1 MNEENLFPE
10 SQYEDQHQK
19 SKNIKFWEALIP
31 IIVLVILL
39 GYNVFIYDDDAT
51 GGPNQFALIFSG
63 VVAAIIG
70 FYKKI
75 SYNDM
80 LEAVVDNVKST
91 GSAIFI
97 LLMVGALAGTWLISG
112 IIPTMIFYGLKIL
125 NPTFFLAAALIISSV
140 ISLATGSSWTTTATI
155 GIALMGIGKALGL
168 PLGMIAGAVL
178 SGAYFGDKMSPLS
191 DTTNLA
197 PAMAGTDVFTHIKYM
212 AYTTVPTIIITL
224 IIFLIL
230 GFQFGG
236 NEIQDTSALVNSIKN
251 TFNVTPILFVV
262 PVAVIVMI
270 IKKAK
275 PLTALFIGTILAA
288 IFAVIFQPDI
298 VMKVAGSD
306 TFSFDTAYKGV
317 MNAITNSVYIPSGNE
332 ILDENQLF
340 SSGGMGGMLSTIWL
354 ILCAMFF
361 GGIMQEIGALQ
372 KISDTLLKVAKSTF
386 GLFASTTITC
396 IFFNGTASDQYLAI
410 VVPGKMYQKAFKDKG
425 LAPENLSRT
434 LEDSGTVTS
443 ILFPWN
449 TGGAYQSKTLGVGTG
464 EYVWYAFFNLIS
476 PIMTLIFAYFNIKI
490 RQLLVKS
497 EKPITS

>member
-1 MNEENLFPE
+1 MTVKSTKITLFQ
-10 SQYEDQHQK
+10 S
-19 SKNIKFWEALIP
+19 LVP
-31 IIVLVILL
+31 IIVLILLL
-39 GYNVFIYDDDAT
+39 GYNVYIYNDNAT
-51 GGPNQFALIFSG
+51 GGPNQFALIFAG
-63 VVAAIIG
+63 VIAALIG
-70 FYKKI
+70 FKHKI
-75 SYNDM
+75 SYQEM
-80 LEAVVDNVKST
+80 LEAVNDNVKST

-112 IIPTMIFYGLKIL
+112 IIPTMIYYGLKIL
-125 NPTFFLAAALIISSV
+125 NPTFFLAAALIISSI

-197 PAMAGTDVFTHIKYM
+197 PAMAGTDVFTHVKYM
-212 AYTTVPTIIITL
+212 TYTTVPSITITL
-224 IIFLIL
+224 IIFLFL
-230 GFQFGG
+230 GFNHTGT
-236 NEIQDTSALVNSIKN
+236 ELQDTSALLDSIQN
-251 TFNVTPILFVV
+251 TFNITPILFIV
-262 PVAVIVMI
+262 PVLVIVMI

-275 PLTALFIGTILAA
+275 PLTALFIGTVLAGVL
-288 IFAVIFQPDI
+288 AVIFQPEI
-298 VMKVAGSD
+298 IMQITESD
-306 TFSFDTAYKGV
+306 TLDFHSAYKGV
-317 MNAITNSVYIPSGNE
+317 INAMVDSVYIPSGNE
-332 ILDENQLF
+332 ILDENELF
-340 SSGGMGGMLSTIWL
+340 SAGGMSGMLSTIWL

-372 KISDTLLKVAKSTF
+372 KISDTLLSVANSTF
-386 GLFASTTITC
+386 GLFASTTATC

-410 VVPGKMYQKAFKDKG
+410 VVPGKMYQKAFQDKG

-434 LEDSGTVTS
+434 LEDAGTVTS

-449 TGGAYQSKTLGVGTG
+449 TGGAYQSKTLGVGTV

-490 RQLLVKS
+490 RQLATKS
-497 EKPITS
+497 IEK

>member
-1 MNEENLFPE
+1 MAENTLFPE
-10 SQYEDQHQK
+10 SQFEDQHQK
-19 SKNIKFWEALIP
+19 SKNISILEAIIP
-31 IIVLVILL
+31 IAVLVIILA
-39 GYNVFIYDDDAT
+39 YNVSIYEDDAT
-51 GGPNQFALIFSG
+51 SGPNQFALIFAG
-63 VVAAIIG
+63 VIAAIIG
-70 FYKKI
+70 FSKKI
-75 SYNDM
+75 SHDDM

-97 LLMVGALAGTWLISG
+97 LLLVGSLAGTWMVSG

-125 NPTFFLAAALIISSV
+125 NPTFFLAAALIISSI

-168 PLGMIAGAVL
+168 PLGVIAGAVL

-197 PAMAGTDVFTHIKYM
+197 PAMAGTDVFTHVKYM
-212 AYTTVPTIIITL
+212 AYTTIPSISITL
-224 IIFLIL
+224 IIFIIL
-230 GFQFGG
+230 GFNYSSNQL
-236 NEIQDTSALVNSIKN
+236 QDTSALMESIQN
-251 TFNVTPILFVV
+251 TFTISPLLFIV
-262 PVAVIVMI
+262 PVVVIVLI

-275 PLTALFIGTILAA
+275 PLTALFVGTMLAG
-288 IFAVIFQPDI
+288 IFAVIFQPEI
-298 VMKVAGSD
+298 VMQIAGSD
-306 TFSFDTAYKGV
+306 TFDMNSAYKGV
-317 MNAITNSVYIPSGNE
+317 MNSMITDVYIPSGNE
-332 ILDENQLF
+332 ILDAEKLF
-340 SSGGMGGMLSTIWL
+340 SSGGMAGMLSTIWL

-372 KISDTLLKVAKSTF
+372 RISDFLLKIAKSTF

-396 IFFNGTASDQYLAI
+396 IFFNATASDQYLAI

-449 TGGAYQSKTLGVGTG
+449 TGGAYQSQTLGVSTLD
-464 EYVWYAFFNLIS
+464 YVWYAFFNLIS
-476 PIMTLIFAYFNIKI
+476 PIMTLIFAYFKIKI
-490 RQLLVKS
+490 KKLIDK
-497 EKPITS
+497 

>member
-1 MNEENLFPE
+1 MTVRSTKITLFQ
-10 SQYEDQHQK
+10 S
-19 SKNIKFWEALIP
+19 LVP
-31 IIVLVILL
+31 IIVLIILL
-39 GYNVFIYDDDAT
+39 GYNVYIYNDNAT
-51 GGPNQFALIFSG
+51 GGPNQFALIFAG
-63 VVAAIIG
+63 VIAALIG
-70 FYKKI
+70 FKHKI
-75 SYNDM
+75 SYQEM
-80 LEAVVDNVKST
+80 LEAVNDNVKST

-112 IIPTMIFYGLKIL
+112 IIPTMIYYGLKIL
-125 NPTFFLAAALIISSV
+125 NPTFFLAAALIISSI

-168 PLGMIAGAVL
+168 PMGMIAGAVL

-197 PAMAGTDVFTHIKYM
+197 PAMAGTDVFTHVKYM
-212 AYTTVPTIIITL
+212 TYTTVPSITITL
-224 IIFLIL
+224 IIFLFL
-230 GFQFGG
+230 GFNHTGT
-236 NEIQDTSALVNSIKN
+236 ELQDTSALLDSIQN
-251 TFNVTPILFVV
+251 TFNITPILFIV
-262 PVAVIVMI
+262 PVLVIVMI

-275 PLTALFIGTILAA
+275 PLTALFIGTVLAGVL
-288 IFAVIFQPDI
+288 AVIFQPEI
-298 VMKVAGSD
+298 IMQITGSD
-306 TFSFDTAYKGV
+306 TLDFNSAYRGV
-317 MNAITNSVYIPSGNE
+317 INAMVDSVYIPSGNE
-332 ILDENQLF
+332 ILDENKLF
-340 SSGGMGGMLSTIWL
+340 SAGGMSGMLSTIWL

-372 KISDTLLKVAKSTF
+372 KISDTLLSVANSTF
-386 GLFASTTITC
+386 GLFASTTATC

-410 VVPGKMYQKAFKDKG
+410 VVPGKMYQKAFQDKG

-449 TGGAYQSKTLGVGTG
+449 TGGAYQSKTLGVGTV

-490 RQLLVKS
+490 RRLVK
-497 EKPITS
+497 K

>member
-1 MNEENLFPE
+1 M
-10 SQYEDQHQK
+10 QD
-19 SKNIKFWEALIP
+19 SKIDLEIPVDEVKIQDNIKVSFFEALIP
-31 IIVLVILL
+31 IIVLVVLL
-39 GYNVFIYDDDAT
+39 AYNVFIYGDSAT
-51 GGPNQFALIFSG
+51 GGPNQFALIFAG

-70 FYKKI
+70 FKKNI
-75 SYNDM
+75 PYNDM

-97 LLMVGALAGTWLISG
+97 LLMVGALAGTWLVSG
-112 IIPTMIFYGLKIL
+112 IIPTMIYYGLEIL
-125 NPTFFLAAALIISSV
+125 NPTFFLAAALIICCI

-168 PLGMIAGAVL
+168 PAGMIAGAVL

-212 AYTTVPTIIITL
+212 SYTTIPSIVITL
-224 IIFLIL
+224 IIFTII
-230 GFQFGG
+230 GFNYSGS
-236 NEIQDTSALVNSIKN
+236 EMQDSSALINSIQS
-251 TFNVTPILFVV
+251 TFYVTPLLFIVPIVV
-262 PVAVIVMI
+262 ITMIV
-270 IKKAK
+270 KKAK
-275 PLTALFIGTILAA
+275 PLSALFVGTILAG
-288 IFAVIFQPDI
+288 IFAVIFQPEI
-298 VMKVAGSD
+298 LMNIAQSKVFNFNS
-306 TFSFDTAYKGV
+306 AYKGV
-317 MNAITNSVYIPSGNE
+317 MNAMTSSVFIPSGNE
-332 ILDENQLF
+332 ILDANELF
-340 SSGGMGGMLSTIWL
+340 SSGGMSGMLTTIWL

-372 KISDTLLKVAKSTF
+372 KISNTVLTYAKSTF
-386 GLFASTTITC
+386 GLFASTTFTC

-464 EYVWYAFFNLIS
+464 EYVWYAFFNIIS

-490 RQLLVKS
+490 RKLFK
-497 EKPITS
+497 

>member
-1 MNEENLFPE
+1 MQDENLFPS
-10 SQYEDQHQK
+10 SQFEDQKQK
-19 SKNIKFWEALIP
+19 SKNIRFWEALIP
-31 IIVLVILL
+31 IIVLIIILA
-39 GYNVFIYDDDAT
+39 YNVFVYGDNAT
-51 GGPNQFALIFSG
+51 GGPNQFALIFAG

-70 FYKKI
+70 FSKKI
-75 SYNDM
+75 SYDDM

-97 LLMVGALAGTWLISG
+97 LLMVGALAGTWMVSG
-112 IIPTMIFYGLKIL
+112 IIPTMIYYGLKIL
-125 NPTFFLAAALIISSV
+125 NPTYFLAAALVISSI

-168 PLGMIAGAVL
+168 PLGMVAGAVL

-197 PAMAGTDVFTHIKYM
+197 PAMAGTDVFTHVRYM
-212 AYTTVPTIIITL
+212 AYTTVPSISITL
-224 IIFLIL
+224 IIFLFL
-230 GFQFGG
+230 GFKYSG
-236 NEIQDTSALVNSIKN
+236 NELQDTSELVESIQN
-251 TFNVTPILFVV
+251 TFHISPLLFIV
-262 PVAVIVMI
+262 PVLVIVMI

-275 PLTALFIGTILAA
+275 PLTALFAGTILAGV
-288 IFAVIFQPDI
+288 FAVIFQPEI
-298 VMKVAGSD
+298 VMNVADSE
-306 TFSFDTAYKGV
+306 TFNFHSAYKGV
-317 MNAITNSVYIPSGNE
+317 MNSMITDVYIPSGNA
-332 ILDENQLF
+332 ILDENELF
-340 SSGGMGGMLSTIWL
+340 SSGGMAGMLSTIWL

-372 KISDTLLKVAKSTF
+372 KISDSLLKFAKSTF
-386 GLFASTTITC
+386 GLFASTTATC

-410 VVPGKMYQKAFKDKG
+410 VVPGKMYEKAFKDKG

-434 LEDSGTVTS
+434 LEDAGTVTS

-490 RQLLVKS
+490 RKLISK
-497 EKPITS
+497 

>member
-1 MNEENLFPE
+1 MDN
-10 SQYEDQHQK
+10 QQ
-19 SKNIKFWEALIP
+19 SKNISFFQAILP
-31 IIVLVILL
+31 IIVLVAILA
-39 GYNVFIYDDDAT
+39 YNVFIYDDNAT
-51 GGPNQFALIFSG
+51 SGPNQFALIFAG
-63 VVAAIIG
+63 IVAAIIG
-70 FYKKI
+70 FSKKI
-75 SYNDM
+75 GYDDM

-97 LLMVGALAGTWLISG
+97 LLMVGALAGTWLVSG

-125 NPTFFLAAALIISSV
+125 NPTFFLAAALIISCI

-168 PLGMIAGAVL
+168 PLGAIAGAVL

-197 PAMAGTDVFTHIKYM
+197 PAMAGTDVFTHVRYM
-212 AYTTVPTIIITL
+212 AYTTVPTITITL

-230 GFQFGG
+230 GFKYSAS
-236 NEIQDTSALVNSIKN
+236 ELQDTSALVASIQN
-251 TFNVTPILFVV
+251 TFNVSPVLFVV
-262 PVAVIVMI
+262 PLVVIIMI

-275 PLTALFIGTILAA
+275 PLTALFIGTILAG
-288 IFAVIFQPDI
+288 IFAVIFQPEI
-298 VMKVAGSD
+298 VMKVADSD
-306 TFSFDTAYKGV
+306 ILDMNSAYKGV
-317 MNAITNSVYIPSGNE
+317 MNSMIGDVYIPSGNA
-332 ILDENQLF
+332 ILDENELF

-361 GGIMQEIGALQ
+361 GGVMQEINALQ
-372 KISDTLLKVAKSTF
+372 KISDSLLKVAKSTF
-386 GLFASTTITC
+386 GLFASTTATC

-410 VVPGKMYQKAFKDKG
+410 VVPGKMYQKAFKDRG

-449 TGGAYQSKTLGVGTG
+449 TGGAYQSKTLGVGTA
-464 EYVWYAFFNLIS
+464 EYVWYAFFNLLS
-476 PIMTLIFAYFNIKI
+476 PIMTLIFAYFSIKI
-490 RQLLVKS
+490 RKLTDK
-497 EKPITS
+497 

>member
-1 MNEENLFPE
+1 MTVRSTKISLFQ
-10 SQYEDQHQK
+10 S
-19 SKNIKFWEALIP
+19 LVP
-31 IIVLVILL
+31 IIVLIILL
-39 GYNVFIYDDDAT
+39 GYNVYIYNDNAT
-51 GGPNQFALIFSG
+51 GGPNQFALIFAG
-63 VVAAIIG
+63 VIAALIG
-70 FYKKI
+70 FKHKI
-75 SYNDM
+75 SYQEM
-80 LEAVVDNVKST
+80 LEAVNDNVKST

-112 IIPTMIFYGLKIL
+112 IIPTMIYYGLKIL
-125 NPTFFLAAALIISSV
+125 NPTFFLAAALIISSI

-168 PLGMIAGAVL
+168 PMGMIAGAVL

-197 PAMAGTDVFTHIKYM
+197 PAMAGTDVFTHVKYM
-212 AYTTVPTIIITL
+212 TYTTVPSITITL
-224 IIFLIL
+224 IIFLFL
-230 GFQFGG
+230 GFNHTGT
-236 NEIQDTSALVNSIKN
+236 ELQDTSALLESIQN
-251 TFNVTPILFVV
+251 TFNITPILFIV
-262 PVAVIVMI
+262 PVLVIVMI

-275 PLTALFIGTILAA
+275 PLTALFIGTVLAGVL
-288 IFAVIFQPDI
+288 AVIFQPEI
-298 VMKVAGSD
+298 IMQITGSD
-306 TFSFDTAYKGV
+306 TLDFNSAYRGV
-317 MNAITNSVYIPSGNE
+317 INAMVDSVYIPSGNE
-332 ILDENQLF
+332 ILDENKLF
-340 SSGGMGGMLSTIWL
+340 SAGGMSGMLSTIWL

-372 KISDTLLKVAKSTF
+372 KISDTLLSVANSTF
-386 GLFASTTITC
+386 GLFASTTATC

-410 VVPGKMYQKAFKDKG
+410 VVPGKMYQKAFQDKG

-449 TGGAYQSKTLGVGTG
+449 TGGAYQSKTLGVGTV

-490 RQLLVKS
+490 RRLVK
-497 EKPITS
+497 K

>member
-1 MNEENLFPE
+1 M
-10 SQYEDQHQK
+10 QK
-19 SKNIKFWEALIP
+19 KNDILDIKTDNIKLHKNKRLRLWEAFIP

-39 GYNVFIYDDDAT
+39 AYNVYIYKDDAT
-51 GGPNQFALIFSG
+51 SGPNQFALIFAG
-63 VVAAIIG
+63 VVAAVIG
-70 FYKKI
+70 FIKNI
-75 SYNDM
+75 SYSDM

-125 NPTFFLAAALIISSV
+125 NPTFFLAAALVICCI

-155 GIALMGIGKALGL
+155 GIALMGIGKALGF

-197 PAMAGTDVFTHIKYM
+197 PAMAGTDVFTHVKYM
-212 AYTTVPTIIITL
+212 AYTTIPTIIITL
-224 IIFLIL
+224 IIFLVL
-230 GFQFGG
+230 GFQH
-236 NEIQDTSALVNSIKN
+236 EAAELQDNFALINSIQN
-251 TFNVTPILFVV
+251 TFNITPLLFIV
-262 PVAVIVMI
+262 PIVVIVLI
-270 IKKAK
+270 VRKAK
-275 PLTALFIGTILAA
+275 PLTALFIGTILAG
-288 IFAVIFQPDI
+288 IFAVIFQPEI
-298 VMKVAGSD
+298 IMKVAESD
-306 TFSFDTAYKGV
+306 TFNFNSAYKGV
-317 MNAITNSVYIPSGNE
+317 MNAMTNSIYIPSGNA
-332 ILDENQLF
+332 ILDENELF
-340 SSGGMGGMLSTIWL
+340 SSGGMSGMLSTIWL

-372 KISDTLLKVAKSTF
+372 KISDSILKIAKSTF
-386 GLFASTTITC
+386 GLFASTTFTC

-464 EYVWYAFFNLIS
+464 EYVYYAFFNLIS

-490 RQLLVKS
+490 RKL
-497 EKPITS
+497 TSK

>member
-1 MNEENLFPE
+1 MQN
-10 SQYEDQHQK
+10 
-19 SKNIKFWEALIP
+19 SKNNLEISVDDIEIQENIKVNIFEALIP
-31 IIVLVILL
+31 IIVLVALL
-39 GYNVFIYDDDAT
+39 AYNVFIYNDDAT
-51 GGPNQFALIFSG
+51 GGPNQFALIFAG
-63 VVAAIIG
+63 VIAAIIG
-70 FYKKI
+70 FRKKI
-75 SYNDM
+75 PYNDM

-97 LLMVGALAGTWLISG
+97 LLMVGALAGTWLVSG
-112 IIPTMIFYGLKIL
+112 IIPTMIYYGLEIL
-125 NPTFFLAAALIISSV
+125 NPTFFLAATLIITCI

-168 PLGMIAGAVL
+168 PAGMIAGAVL

-212 AYTTVPTIIITL
+212 AYTTIPSIAITL
-224 IIFLIL
+224 IIFVVL
-230 GFQFGG
+230 GFNYTGT
-236 NEIQDTSALVNSIKN
+236 EIQDSSALIDSIQN
-251 TFNVTPILFVV
+251 TFHVTPILFIVPIVV
-262 PVAVIVMI
+262 IAMIV
-270 IKKAK
+270 KKAK
-275 PLTALFIGTILAA
+275 PLSALFVGTVLAG
-288 IFAVIFQPDI
+288 IFAVIYQPKI
-298 VMKVAGSD
+298 LMNIAESNVFNFNS
-306 TFSFDTAYKGV
+306 AYKGV
-317 MNAITNSVYIPSGNE
+317 MNAMTKGVFIPSGNE
-332 ILDENQLF
+332 ILDANELF

-372 KISDTLLKVAKSTF
+372 KISNTILTYAKSTF
-386 GLFASTTITC
+386 GLFASTTFTC

-464 EYVWYAFFNLIS
+464 EYVWYAFFNIIS

-490 RQLLVKS
+490 KQLRGRTV
-497 EKPITS
+497 

>member
-1 MNEENLFPE
+1 MQDENFFPD
-10 SQYEDQHQK
+10 SQFLDQQQK
-19 SKNIKFWEALIP
+19 SKKISFLQALIP
-31 IIVLVILL
+31 IIVLVVLL
-39 GYNVFIYDDDAT
+39 AYNVFIYNDDAT
-51 GGPNQFALIFSG
+51 GGANQFALIFAG
-63 VVAAIIG
+63 IVAALIG
-70 FYKKI
+70 FKKKI

-97 LLMVGALAGTWLISG
+97 LLMVGALAGTWLVSG
-112 IIPTMIFYGLKIL
+112 IIPTMIYYGLEIL
-125 NPTFFLAAALIISSV
+125 NPTFFLAAALIICCI

-168 PLGMIAGAVL
+168 PTGMIAGAVL

-212 AYTTVPTIIITL
+212 SYTTIPTISITL
-224 IIFLIL
+224 IIFLVL
-230 GFQFGG
+230 GFQF
-236 NEIQDTSALVNSIKN
+236 NSTDIQDTSALVNSIQN
-251 TFNVTPILFVV
+251 TFHVNPILFIVPIVV
-262 PVAVIVMI
+262 IGMIV
-270 IKKAK
+270 KKAK
-275 PLTALFIGTILAA
+275 PLSALFIGTILAG
-288 IFAVIFQPDI
+288 IFAVIFQPEI
-298 VMKVAGSD
+298 IAKISGSD
-306 TFSFDTAYKGV
+306 TFNFNSAYKGV
-317 MNAITNSVYIPSGNE
+317 MNAITNGVFIPSGNE
-332 ILDENQLF
+332 ILDKNELF
-340 SSGGMGGMLSTIWL
+340 SSGGMSGMLSTIWL

-372 KISDTLLKVAKSTF
+372 KISDTILKVAKSTF
-386 GLFASTTITC
+386 GLFASTTFTC

-410 VVPGKMYQKAFKDKG
+410 VVPGKMFKKAYDDKQ

-464 EYVWYAFFNLIS
+464 EYVWFAFFNLIS

-490 RQLLVKS
+490 RK
-497 EKPITS
+497 ITSKSV

>member
-1 MNEENLFPE
+1 MQNDKNLEIPVDE
-10 SQYEDQHQK
+10 IEIQDH
-19 SKNIKFWEALIP
+19 IKVSFFEALIP
-31 IIVLVILL
+31 IIVLVALL
-39 GYNVFIYDDDAT
+39 AYNVFIYGDNAT
-51 GGPNQFALIFSG
+51 GGPNQFALIFAG

-70 FYKKI
+70 FRKKI
-75 SYNDM
+75 AYNDM

-112 IIPTMIFYGLKIL
+112 IIPTMIYYGLEIL
-125 NPTFFLAAALIISSV
+125 NPTFFLAAALIICCI

-168 PLGMIAGAVL
+168 PPGMIAGAVL

-212 AYTTVPTIIITL
+212 TYTTIPSIVLTL
-224 IIFLIL
+224 IIFVVL
-230 GFQFGG
+230 GFNYQAT
-236 NEIQDTSALVNSIKN
+236 EMQDSSALVNSIQN
-251 TFNVTPILFVV
+251 TFHVTPLLFIV
-262 PVAVIVMI
+262 PIVVIVMI
-270 IKKAK
+270 VKKAK
-275 PLTALFIGTILAA
+275 PLSALFVGTILAG
-288 IFAVIFQPDI
+288 IFAIIFQPEI
-298 VMKVAGSD
+298 LMNIAGSKIFN
-306 TFSFDTAYKGV
+306 FSTAYKGV
-317 MNAITNSVYIPSGNE
+317 MNAMTQSVFIPSGNE
-332 ILDENQLF
+332 ILDKNELF
-340 SSGGMGGMLSTIWL
+340 SSGGMSGMLSTIWL

-372 KISDTLLKVAKSTF
+372 KISNTLLTYAKSTF
-386 GLFASTTITC
+386 GLFASTTATC

-464 EYVWYAFFNLIS
+464 EYIWYAFFNIIS

-490 RQLLVKS
+490 RKLVK
-497 EKPITS
+497 K

>member
-1 MNEENLFPE
+1 MDN
-10 SQYEDQHQK
+10 QQ
-19 SKNIKFWEALIP
+19 SKNISFFQAILP
-31 IIVLVILL
+31 IIVLVAILA
-39 GYNVFIYDDDAT
+39 YNVFIYDDNAT
-51 GGPNQFALIFSG
+51 SGPNQFALIFAG
-63 VVAAIIG
+63 IVAAIIG
-70 FYKKI
+70 FSKKI
-75 SYNDM
+75 EYDDM

-97 LLMVGALAGTWLISG
+97 LLMVGALAGTWLVSG

-125 NPTFFLAAALIISSV
+125 NPTFFLAAALIISCI

-168 PLGMIAGAVL
+168 PLGAIAGAVL

-197 PAMAGTDVFTHIKYM
+197 PAMAGTDVFTHVRYM
-212 AYTTVPTIIITL
+212 AYTTVPTITITL

-230 GFQFGG
+230 GFKYSAS
-236 NEIQDTSALVNSIKN
+236 ELQDTSALVASIQN
-251 TFNVTPILFVV
+251 TFNVSPVLFVV
-262 PVAVIVMI
+262 PLVVIIMI

-275 PLTALFIGTILAA
+275 PLTALFIGTILAG
-288 IFAVIFQPDI
+288 IFAVIFQPEI
-298 VMKVAGSD
+298 VMKVADSD
-306 TFSFDTAYKGV
+306 ILDMNSAYKGV
-317 MNAITNSVYIPSGNE
+317 MNSMIGDVYIPSGNA
-332 ILDENQLF
+332 ILDENELF

-361 GGIMQEIGALQ
+361 GGVMQEINALQ
-372 KISDTLLKVAKSTF
+372 KISDSLLKVAKSTF
-386 GLFASTTITC
+386 GLFASTTATC

-410 VVPGKMYQKAFKDKG
+410 VVPGKMYQKAFKDRG

-449 TGGAYQSKTLGVGTG
+449 TGGAYQSKTLGVGTA
-464 EYVWYAFFNLIS
+464 EYVWYAFFNLLS
-476 PIMTLIFAYFNIKI
+476 PIMTLIFAYFSIKI
-490 RQLLVKS
+490 RKLTDK
-497 EKPITS
+497 

>member
-1 MNEENLFPE
+1 MTVRSTKITLFQ
-10 SQYEDQHQK
+10 S
-19 SKNIKFWEALIP
+19 LVP
-31 IIVLVILL
+31 IIVLIILL
-39 GYNVFIYDDDAT
+39 GYNVYIYNDNAT
-51 GGPNQFALIFSG
+51 GGPNQFALIFAG
-63 VVAAIIG
+63 VIAALIG
-70 FYKKI
+70 FKHKI
-75 SYNDM
+75 SYQEM
-80 LEAVVDNVKST
+80 LEAVNDNVKST

-112 IIPTMIFYGLKIL
+112 IIPTMIYYGLKIL
-125 NPTFFLAAALIISSV
+125 NPTFFLAAALIISSI

-168 PLGMIAGAVL
+168 PMGMIAGAVL

-197 PAMAGTDVFTHIKYM
+197 PAMAGTDVFTHVKYM
-212 AYTTVPTIIITL
+212 TYTTVPSITITL
-224 IIFLIL
+224 IIFLFL
-230 GFQFGG
+230 GFNHTGT
-236 NEIQDTSALVNSIKN
+236 ELQDTSALLDSIQN
-251 TFNVTPILFVV
+251 TFNITPILFIV
-262 PVAVIVMI
+262 PVLVIVMI

-275 PLTALFIGTILAA
+275 PLTALFIGTVLAGVL
-288 IFAVIFQPDI
+288 AVIFQPEI
-298 VMKVAGSD
+298 IMQITESD
-306 TFSFDTAYKGV
+306 TLDFNSAYRGV
-317 MNAITNSVYIPSGNE
+317 INAMVDSVYIPSGNE
-332 ILDENQLF
+332 ILDENKLF
-340 SSGGMGGMLSTIWL
+340 SAGGMSGMLSTIWL

-372 KISDTLLKVAKSTF
+372 KISDTLLSVANSTF
-386 GLFASTTITC
+386 GLFASTTATC

-410 VVPGKMYQKAFKDKG
+410 VVPGKMYQKAFQDKG

-449 TGGAYQSKTLGVGTG
+449 TGGAYQSKTLGVGTV

-490 RQLLVKS
+490 RRLVK
-497 EKPITS
+497 K

>member
-1 MNEENLFPE
+1 MTVKSTKITLFQ
-10 SQYEDQHQK
+10 S
-19 SKNIKFWEALIP
+19 LVP
-31 IIVLVILL
+31 IIVLIILL
-39 GYNVFIYDDDAT
+39 GYNVYIYNDNAT
-51 GGPNQFALIFSG
+51 GGPNQFALIFAG
-63 VVAAIIG
+63 VIAALIG
-70 FYKKI
+70 FKHKI
-75 SYNDM
+75 SYQDM
-80 LEAVVDNVKST
+80 LEAVNDNVKST

-112 IIPTMIFYGLKIL
+112 IIPTMIYYGLKIL
-125 NPTFFLAAALIISSV
+125 NPTFFLAAALIISSI

-197 PAMAGTDVFTHIKYM
+197 PAMAGTDVFTHVKYM
-212 AYTTVPTIIITL
+212 TYTTVPSITITL
-224 IIFLIL
+224 IIFLFL
-230 GFQFGG
+230 GFNHTGT
-236 NEIQDTSALVNSIKN
+236 ELQDTSALLDSIQN
-251 TFNVTPILFVV
+251 TFNITPILFVV
-262 PVAVIVMI
+262 PVLVIVMI

-275 PLTALFIGTILAA
+275 PLTALFIGTVLAGVL
-288 IFAVIFQPDI
+288 AVIFQPEI
-298 VMKVAGSD
+298 IMQITESD
-306 TFSFDTAYKGV
+306 TLDFNSAYKGV
-317 MNAITNSVYIPSGNE
+317 INAMVDSVYIPSGNE
-332 ILDENQLF
+332 ILDENELF
-340 SSGGMGGMLSTIWL
+340 SAGGMSGMLSTIWL

-372 KISDTLLKVAKSTF
+372 KISDTLLSVANSTF
-386 GLFASTTITC
+386 GLFASTTATC

-410 VVPGKMYQKAFKDKG
+410 VVPGKMYQKAFQDKG

-434 LEDSGTVTS
+434 LEDAGTVTS

-449 TGGAYQSKTLGVGTG
+449 TGGAYQSKTLGVGTV

-490 RQLLVKS
+490 RQLTTKS
-497 EKPITS
+497 IEK

>member
-1 MNEENLFPE
+1 MQDPKKTGKTELEIEASKVKLHRNKNLHFFEALFPILVLIVLLAYNVYI
-10 SQYEDQHQK
+10 YED
-19 SKNIKFWEALIP
+19 S
-31 IIVLVILL
+31 
-39 GYNVFIYDDDAT
+39 AT
-51 GGPNQFALIFSG
+51 SGPNQFALIFSG

-70 FYKKI
+70 IIKKVK
-75 SYNDM
+75 YNDM

-112 IIPTMIFYGLKIL
+112 IIPTMVYYGLEIL
-125 NPTFFLAAALIISSV
+125 NPTFFLAASLIICCI

-168 PLGMIAGAVL
+168 PAGMIAGAIL

-197 PAMAGTDVFTHIKYM
+197 PAMAGTDIFTHIKYM
-212 AYTTVPTIIITL
+212 MYTTIPSIVITL
-224 IIFLIL
+224 IIFIFL
-230 GFQFGG
+230 GFSYTTTG
-236 NEIQDTSALVNSIKN
+236 NQDTTVLRESIQN
-251 TFNVTPILFVV
+251 TFHVTPLLFLV
-262 PVAVIVMI
+262 PITVIVLI
-270 IKKAK
+270 FKKAK
-275 PLTALFIGTILAA
+275 PLTALFIGTILAG
-288 IFAVIFQPDI
+288 IFAVIFQPEI
-298 VMKVAGSD
+298 IMQVAGSN
-306 TFSFDTAYKGV
+306 TFDFSSSYKAV
-317 MNAITNSVYIPSGNE
+317 MNAMTNSVYIPSGNE
-332 ILDENQLF
+332 ILDKNELF
-340 SSGGMGGMLSTIWL
+340 SAGGMSGMLSTIWL

-372 KISDTLLKVAKSTF
+372 KISDSILKVAKSTF
-386 GLFASTTITC
+386 GLFASTTFTC

-464 EYVWYAFFNLIS
+464 EYIWYAFFNIIS

-490 RQLLVKS
+490 RQLVK
-497 EKPITS
+497 K

>member
-1 MNEENLFPE
+1 MISNN
-10 SQYEDQHQK
+10 K
-19 SKNIKFWEALIP
+19 SITLTQSLVP
-31 IIVLVILL
+31 IVVLVILL
-39 GYNVFIYDDDAT
+39 AYNVFIYNDDAT
-51 GGPNQFALIFSG
+51 GGANQFALIFAG
-63 VVAAIIG
+63 VMAAIIG

-75 SYNDM
+75 RYDDM

-112 IIPTMIFYGLKIL
+112 IIPTMIFYGLKII
-125 NPTFFLAAALIISSV
+125 NPTFFLVAALIITSI

-168 PLGMIAGAVL
+168 PMGMIAGAVL

-212 AYTTVPTIIITL
+212 VYTTIPSYTITF
-224 IIFLIL
+224 IIFLFL
-230 GFQFGG
+230 GFNQSGR
-236 NEIQDTSALVNSIKN
+236 ELQDTTALVTAIQN
-251 TFNVTPILFVV
+251 TFNITPMLFIVPIIVIIL
-262 PVAVIVMI
+262 IY
-270 IKKAK
+270 KKAK
-275 PLTALFIGTILAA
+275 PLSALFIGTILAG
-288 IFAVIFQPDI
+288 IFAVIFQPEI
-298 VMKVAGSD
+298 VLKISGLEEMNFNS
-306 TFSFDTAYKGV
+306 AYKGV
-317 MNAITNSVYIPSGNE
+317 MNSMTSSVYIPSGNE
-332 ILDENQLF
+332 VLDKNELF
-340 SSGGMGGMLSTIWL
+340 SAGGMSGMLSTIWL

-361 GGIMQEIGALQ
+361 GGIMQEIGALE
-372 KISDTLLKVAKSTF
+372 KISRTLLGLFRSTF
-386 GLFASTTITC
+386 GLFASTTTTC
-396 IFFNGTASDQYLAI
+396 IFFNATASDQYLAI

-449 TGGAYQSKTLGVGTG
+449 TGGAYQSKTLGVATG

-476 PIMTLIFAYFNIKI
+476 PIMTLIFAYFSIKI
-490 RQLLVKS
+490 RK
-497 EKPITS
+497 II